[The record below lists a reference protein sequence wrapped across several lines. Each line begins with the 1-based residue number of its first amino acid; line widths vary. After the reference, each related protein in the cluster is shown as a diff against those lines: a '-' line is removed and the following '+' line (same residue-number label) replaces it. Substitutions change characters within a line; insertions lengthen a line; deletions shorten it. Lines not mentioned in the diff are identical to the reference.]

1 MKPNWKWALVLFAWL
16 APIFWLWALFLFP
29 NAWQDHEGYHQL
41 VWLIAISGAHFLVG
55 ALLCVFAG
63 LGVLRFRLALSVMLA
78 PLAHEGRAEAFS
90 CHAHSIAEARPK
102 ADSPNG
108 TFPFD
113 IYVPMRHIGPH
124 ETFRLHGIAGAQG

>member
-78 PLAHEGRAEAFS
+78 PLAHYLGASEKVPWCLILFLAPLVLTLIFGVTELR
-90 CHAHSIAEARPK
+90 
-102 ADSPNG
+102 DS
-108 TFPFD
+108 
-113 IYVPMRHIGPH
+113 
-124 ETFRLHGIAGAQG
+124 